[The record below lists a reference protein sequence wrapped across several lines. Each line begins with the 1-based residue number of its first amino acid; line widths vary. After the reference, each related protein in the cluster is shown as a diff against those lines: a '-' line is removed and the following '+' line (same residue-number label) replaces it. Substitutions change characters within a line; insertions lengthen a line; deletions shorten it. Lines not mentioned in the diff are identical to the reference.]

1 MLPRIA
7 TLPLLE
13 AAHRAGVDVAQIR
26 RWAAVGGLDIHR
38 RGGVEVVPVD
48 QVMALA
54 ASARRRDHSSGRDAL
69 RARLADARVQNPS
82 VTGLQQAARDRIDR
96 TR

>member
-1 MLPRIA
+1 VLPRNPM
-7 TLPLLE
+7 LPLLE

-26 RWAAVGGLDIHR
+26 RWAAVGELDIHR
-38 RGGVEVVPVD
+38 RGGVEVVLVD
-48 QVMALA
+48 QLMAWA
-54 ASARRRDHSSGRDAL
+54 ATARRRDPASGRDAL

-82 VTGLQQAARDRIDR
+82 VTGLQQAARDRTDR